1 MDLLLEDMG
10 YISVPVGSPL
20 WVLSEAGRYMVGLGR
35 LVEYPV
41 EVDGVGPVEY
51 PVEVEGV
58 ELDVWL
64 GLGTR
69 VMVRP

>member
-1 MDLLLEDMG
+1 
-10 YISVPVGSPL
+10 
-20 WVLSEAGRYMVGLGR
+20 MVGLGR

-41 EVDGVGPVEY
+41 EVDGEGPVEY
-51 PVEVEGV
+51 PVEVEGIG
-58 ELDVWL
+58 LGVWL

>member
-1 MDLLLEDMG
+1 ME
-10 YISVPVGSPL
+10 YPVEVDG
-20 WVLSEAGRYMVGLGR
+20 VGP
-35 LVEYPV
+35 VEYPV

-64 GLGTR
+64 GLGMR

>member
-1 MDLLLEDMG
+1 
-10 YISVPVGSPL
+10 
-20 WVLSEAGRYMVGLGR
+20 MVGLGR
-35 LVEYPV
+35 LEEYPV

-51 PVEVEGV
+51 PVEVEGIG
-58 ELDVWL
+58 LGVWL

>member
-1 MDLLLEDMG
+1 
-10 YISVPVGSPL
+10 
-20 WVLSEAGRYMVGLGR
+20 MVGLGR

-41 EVDGVGPVEY
+41 EVDGVGLVEY

>member
-1 MDLLLEDMG
+1 
-10 YISVPVGSPL
+10 
-20 WVLSEAGRYMVGLGR
+20 MVGLGR

-41 EVDGVGPVEY
+41 EV
-51 PVEVEGV
+51 EGIG
-58 ELDVWL
+58 LGVWL

>member
-1 MDLLLEDMG
+1 M
-10 YISVPVGSPL
+10 
-20 WVLSEAGRYMVGLGR
+20 
-35 LVEYPV
+35 EYPV

-51 PVEVEGV
+51 PVEVV
-58 ELDVWL
+58 EVEFDEWL

>member
-1 MDLLLEDMG
+1 
-10 YISVPVGSPL
+10 
-20 WVLSEAGRYMVGLGR
+20 MVGLGR
-35 LVEYPV
+35 LVGYPV

-51 PVEVEGV
+51 PVEVEGIG
-58 ELDVWL
+58 LGVWL

>member
-1 MDLLLEDMG
+1 
-10 YISVPVGSPL
+10 
-20 WVLSEAGRYMVGLGR
+20 MVGLGR
-35 LVEYPV
+35 LVEYSVEVDGVGPVEYPV

>member
-1 MDLLLEDMG
+1 
-10 YISVPVGSPL
+10 
-20 WVLSEAGRYMVGLGR
+20 MVGLGR
-35 LVEYPV
+35 LVEYPVEVDGVGPVEYPV

>member
-1 MDLLLEDMG
+1 
-10 YISVPVGSPL
+10 
-20 WVLSEAGRYMVGLGR
+20 MVGLGR
-35 LVEYPV
+35 LVEYPVEVDGVGPVGYPV

>member
-1 MDLLLEDMG
+1 
-10 YISVPVGSPL
+10 
-20 WVLSEAGRYMVGLGR
+20 MVGLGR
-35 LVEYPV
+35 LVEYPVEV

-58 ELDVWL
+58 GLDVWL

-69 VMVRP
+69 VMVRPWGRVYSCG